1 MNCWYPN
8 GDQEEILVWPVL
20 HNHICSVI
28 HHTILNCVFPIFT
41 VFLQIEGEM
50 LQGLKVDFSSPAIHY
65 YPKKQRVKLQV
76 FRGWVY
82 WHGRWYRRV
91 YKLQLQHECTFCK
104 LTLKHS
110 QNHLHIWL
118 IKESKRFPIVPIWSK
133 FVITSHIGYISFEHQ
148 WEFLIVVV
156 PLEQLG
162 ICVSMLWWQG
172 SDE

>member
-50 LQGLKVDFSSPAIHY
+50 LQGLKVDFSFPAIHY
-65 YPKKQRVKLQV
+65 YPIKQRVKLQV